1 MGRGSSTPSPFGQM
15 GDRPAGMPNFDAS
28 GFRDR
33 MDQFRS
39 SHPFPANP
47 GFPFPGGVPGGR
59 PPTSVPPIP
68 TPTPGNEGTF
78 PGGGHT
84 GGVFPGPGDWP
95 GGGGGGGG
103 GNAGVFPGSAN
114 DGVFPGGGAT
124 GGAFPGGA
132 GANPT
137 PPRNFPQ
144 GSTGNTMGRVGQ
156 GYGPISGRPETL
168 DRSFGPTGGKR
179 GSNQ

>member
-15 GDRPAGMPNFDAS
+15 GDRPPGMNFDA
-28 GFRDR
+28 GQFRDR

-47 GFPFPGGVPGGR
+47 GFPFPGGVPGGTPPV
-59 PPTSVPPIP
+59 PPTP

-84 GGVFPGPGDWP
+84 GGAFPGPGDWR
-95 GGGGGGGG
+95 GGGG
-103 GNAGVFPGSAN
+103 GNDGVFPGGGN
-114 DGVFPGGGAT
+114 TEGVFPGGGAT
-124 GGAFPGGA
+124 GGAFPGG
-132 GANPT
+132 GGTNVTPT
-137 PPRNFPQ
+137 PRAFPQ
-144 GSTGNTMGRVGQ
+144 GSTGRTMGRVG
-156 GYGPISGRPETL
+156 GGWGPISGRPETL
-168 DRSFGPTGGKR
+168 DRSFGPIGGKR